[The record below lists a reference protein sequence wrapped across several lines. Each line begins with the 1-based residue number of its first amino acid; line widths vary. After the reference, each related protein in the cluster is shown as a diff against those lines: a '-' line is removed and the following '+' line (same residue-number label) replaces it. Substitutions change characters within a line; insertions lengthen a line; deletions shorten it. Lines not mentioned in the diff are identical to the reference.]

1 MKYQNISIGQRLS
14 SGSAALV
21 LMAVAIATSAT
32 PAAADEAAAK
42 ALFKSMSDYMVAQN
56 AVAFSYDSTIEIV
69 TADLLKV
76 GLASS
81 GNVSMIRP
89 GKIRLTR
96 TGGLTNVEMA
106 YDGNTLTFLGKNN
119 KIFTSAEVPGT
130 IDDLIDTLRFEYGV
144 EAPAA
149 DLLSSNPYDTMM
161 SNVTGAMDF
170 GSGVIGGQVCDHV
183 AFRTAEADWQIWIA
197 QGDKPY
203 PCRFEI
209 TSKMTALAPS
219 YRIDIHAWKSGAEV
233 AETAFQIA
241 PGDNKIVEIDAFED
255 MDEVKTL
262 LAEGMSE

>member
-1 MKYQNISIGQRLS
+1 MRYRNLSIGQIFK
-14 SGSAALV
+14 SGSAAPV
-21 LMAVAIATSAT
+21 LMAVAMFTIAE
-32 PAAADEAAAK
+32 PAAADEASAK
-42 ALFKSMSDYMVAQN
+42 ALFKSMSDYMTAQSV
-56 AVAFSYDSTIEIV
+56 VAFSYDSTIEIV

-76 GLASS
+76 GLTSS
-81 GNVSMIRP
+81 GNLSMNRP
-89 GKIRLTR
+89 DKLRLTR
-96 TGGLTNVEMA
+96 TGGLADVEMA
-106 YDGNTLTFLGKNN
+106 YDGKTLTALGRNL
-119 KIFTSAEVPGT
+119 KIFTSAEAPGT

-149 DLLSSNPYDTMM
+149 DLLSSSPFDTMM
-161 SNVTGAMDF
+161 ANVAEAIDL

-183 AFRTAEADWQIWIA
+183 AFRTAETDWQVWIA

-219 YRIDIHAWKSGAEV
+219 YQIDIYDWKSGAEV
-233 AETAFQIA
+233 AETAFKIEA
-241 PGDNKIVEIDAFED
+241 GDNKVVKSEAFED

>member
-1 MKYQNISIGQRLS
+1 MTHQNISIGRRLR
-14 SGSAALV
+14 SGSTALA
-21 LMAVAIATSAT
+21 LMASAIVASTGPS
-32 PAAADEAAAK
+32 AADEASAK

-56 AVAFSYDSTIEIV
+56 AVSFSYDATLEIV

-81 GNVSMIRP
+81 GNLSMSRP
-89 GKIRLTR
+89 DKIRMTR
-96 TGGLTNVEMA
+96 TGGLADVELA
-106 YDGNTLTFLGKNN
+106 YDGKTLALLGKNLN
-119 KIFTSAEVPGT
+119 IFTSTEAPGT

-149 DLLSSNPYDTMM
+149 DLLSANPYETMM
-161 SNVTGAMDF
+161 SNVTSAMDL
-170 GSGVIGGQVCDHV
+170 GSGVIGGQVCEHV
-183 AFRTAEADWQIWIA
+183 AFRTAETDWQIWIA

-219 YRIDIHAWKSGAEV
+219 YRIDVRDWKSGTDV
-233 AETAFQIA
+233 AETKFQIEA
-241 PGDNKIVEIDAFED
+241 GDAKVVKIEEFEG
-255 MDEVKTL
+255 MDEVKAM